1 MAWLEIAYKT
11 AKKRYPKEVDE
22 VVKKVK
28 SGKSK
33 HRNSNPNLWA
43 WGFSW
48 CVMIE
53 GAINGA
59 DFMKMIAGE
68 KEFPKSEKEKPI
80 EAEVKDYARRATVHL
95 GAKIG
100 KTEWGSP
107 NPIKFPE
114 EIAEMLRKDRKEQ
127 DAEKARFNALSPEE
141 QNRETNELLRQ
152 ASRSPGFMAIG
163 MDPAIVSP
171 GHPAVASM
179 LGPVV
184 EGLKNLPK
192 GLIAQGPDGPEDI
205 LFKPL
210 DGDTA
215 SILSKISSAIKKR

>member
-1 MAWLEIAYKT
+1 MAWLEISYKT

-22 VVKKVK
+22 VIKKVK

-53 GAINGA
+53 GGIRGD
-59 DFMKMIAGE
+59 DFAKMIAGE
-68 KEFPKSEKEKPI
+68 KEFPKPEKDKPI

-95 GAKIG
+95 AAKIG
-100 KTEWGSP
+100 KTQWGSP
-107 NPIKFPE
+107 DPIEFPE

-141 QNRETNELLRQ
+141 QNREMDELLRQ
-152 ASRSPGFMAIG
+152 ASLSPGFVAIG
-163 MDPAIVSP
+163 M
-171 GHPAVASM
+171 G
-179 LGPVV
+179 GP
-184 EGLKNLPK
+184 EAPLPK
-192 GLIAQGPDGPEDI
+192 GLVAQGPDGPDDI

-215 SILSKISSAIKKR
+215 SILSKINSAIKKR